1 MLINADFS
9 LPAIVVPKDDDWQCS
24 PESGVDRLM
33 LDRIGDE
40 VARATSIVRYAKG
53 SSFPRHLHAK
63 GEEFLVLSGVFSDE
77 HGDYPTGCYV
87 RNPPGSGHSPF
98 SVDGCRILVKLRQFD
113 AADLTPVVVKTRAVP
128 GWEKGE
134 DGMTEILHLYDY
146 GSEQVQMVR
155 VAAGQGVPLASNPA
169 GVEVLIVS
177 GSVEYAGQ
185 LLPVESWLRFPAGYF
200 AEVIAVTDTV
210 LWMKSGHLSSSLPD
224 RSIRGVFAFVHIL
237 ILQLSTIV

>member
-9 LPAIVVPKDDDWQCS
+9 LPAVIVPKDDDWQCS

-77 HGDYPTGCYV
+77 HGDYSTGCYV

-98 SVDGCRILVKLRQFD
+98 STDGCRILVKLRQFD
-113 AADLTPVVVKTRAVP
+113 AADLTPVVVNTSDSVN
-128 GWEKGE
+128 WEKSA
-134 DGMTEILHLYDY
+134 DGTAESLHLYEY
-146 GSEQVQMVR
+146 GSEHVQMVR
-155 VAAGQGVPLASNPA
+155 VPAGRSVPLSTSTA
-169 GVEVLIVS
+169 GVELLVIS
-177 GSVEYAGQ
+177 GAVEYKNKS
-185 LLPVESWLRFPAGYF
+185 LPKESWLRFPADF
-200 AEVIAVTDTV
+200 DAEIRAIKETV
-210 LWMKSGHLSSSLPD
+210 LWMKSGHLLNE
-224 RSIRGVFAFVHIL
+224 L
-237 ILQLSTIV
+237 

>member
-9 LPAIVVPKDDDWQCS
+9 LPAVVVPNDDDWQCS

-63 GEEFLVLSGVFSDE
+63 GEEFLVLSGIFSDE

-98 SVDGCRILVKLRQFD
+98 STDGCRILVKLRQFD
-113 AADLTPVVVKTRAVP
+113 AADLMPVVVKTRDAD
-128 GWEKGE
+128 GWERSE
-134 DGMTEILHLYDY
+134 DGAIEVLRLYDY
-146 GSEQVQMVR
+146 GSEQVQMMR
-155 VAAGQGVPLASNPA
+155 IAARQAIPMPRNSA
-169 GVEVLIVS
+169 GVEILVVS
-177 GSVEYAGQ
+177 GSVKYADE
-185 LLPVESWLRFPAGYF
+185 LLPVESWLRFPAGYD
-200 AEVIAVTDTV
+200 AEVITATDTV

-224 RSIRGVFAFVHIL
+224 RSIRG
-237 ILQLSTIV
+237 

>member
-9 LPAIVVPKDDDWQCS
+9 LPAIVVPRDDDWQCS

-40 VARATSIVRYAKG
+40 VARATSIVRYARG

-98 SVDGCRILVKLRQFD
+98 SKDGCRILVKLRQFD
-113 AADLTPVVVKTRAVP
+113 PADLTPVVINTYDSI
-128 GWEKGE
+128 GWQKSD
-134 DGMTEILHLYDY
+134 DGNTESLHLYNY
-146 GSEQVQMVR
+146 GCENVRMVR
-155 VAAGQGVPLASNPA
+155 APAGREIPLSTNPA
-169 GVEVLIVS
+169 GVELLVIS
-177 GSVEYAGQ
+177 GSVAYAGE
-185 LLPVESWLRFPAGYF
+185 LLPVESWLRFPADHT
-200 AEVIAVTDTV
+200 AEIRAVTDTV
-210 LWMKSGHLSSSLPD
+210 LWVKSGHLLSLPD
-224 RSIRGVFAFVHIL
+224 RSIRK
-237 ILQLSTIV
+237 

>member
-9 LPAIVVPKDDDWQCS
+9 QPAIVVAKDDDWQCS

-87 RNPPGSGHSPF
+87 RNPPGSAHTPF
-98 SVDGCRILVKLRQFD
+98 STVGCRILVKLRQFD
-113 AADLTPVVVKTRAVP
+113 AADLTPVVVKTRDAT
-128 GWEKGE
+128 GWETNE
-134 DGMTEILHLYDY
+134 DGTIEILHLYDY
-146 GSEQVQMVR
+146 GSEHVQIVR
-155 VAAGQGVPLASNPA
+155 IAAGKIIPLASNPA
-169 GVEVLIVS
+169 GVEVLVVS
-177 GSVEYAGQ
+177 GSVEYADE

-200 AEVIAVTDTV
+200 AEVTAVTDTV
-210 LWMKSGHLSSSLPD
+210 LWMKSGHLPD
-224 RSIRGVFAFVHIL
+224 SAIINP
-237 ILQLSTIV
+237 

>member
-40 VARATSIVRYAKG
+40 VARATSIVRYARG

-98 SVDGCRILVKLRQFD
+98 SEDGCRILVKLRQFD
-113 AADLTPVVVKTRAVP
+113 PADLTPVVINTHDSIDWQKSD
-128 GWEKGE
+128 
-134 DGMTEILHLYDY
+134 DGNTESLHLYDY
-146 GSEQVQMVR
+146 GSENVQMVR
-155 VAAGQGVPLASNPA
+155 VPAGREIPLSTNPA
-169 GVEVLIVS
+169 GVELLVIS
-177 GSVEYAGQ
+177 GSVEYAGE
-185 LLPVESWLRFPAGYF
+185 LLPVESWLRFPADHT
-200 AEVIAVTDTV
+200 AEIQAATDTV
-210 LWMKSGHLSSSLPD
+210 LWIKSGHLSLSLPD
-224 RSIRGVFAFVHIL
+224 RSIRG
-237 ILQLSTIV
+237 

>member
-9 LPAIVVPKDDDWQCS
+9 LPAVIVPKDDDWQCS

-98 SVDGCRILVKLRQFD
+98 STDGCRILVKLRQFD
-113 AADLTPVVVKTRAVP
+113 AADLTPVVVNTRDSVN
-128 GWEKGE
+128 WEKRA
-134 DGMTEILHLYDY
+134 DGTTESLHLYEY
-146 GSEQVQMVR
+146 GREHVQMLR
-155 VAAGQGVPLASNPA
+155 VPAGGAVPLSTNTA
-169 GVEVLIVS
+169 GVELLVVS
-177 GSVEYAGQ
+177 GAVEYANKS
-185 LLPVESWLRFPAGYF
+185 LPKESWLRFPAVYD
-200 AEVIAVTDTV
+200 AEVRAVKDTV
-210 LWMKSGHLSSSLPD
+210 LWMKSGHLSLPLPHRNGRD
-224 RSIRGVFAFVHIL
+224 
-237 ILQLSTIV
+237 

>member
-63 GEEFLVLSGVFSDE
+63 GEEYLVLSGVFSDE

-98 SVDGCRILVKLRQFD
+98 STDGCRILVKLRQFD
-113 AADLTPVVVKTRAVP
+113 AADLTPVVVHTSNATSWKKSA
-128 GWEKGE
+128 
-134 DGMTEILHLYDY
+134 DGTAEILHLYDY

-155 VAAGQGVPLASNPA
+155 IAAGQVVPLSGNPA
-169 GVEVLIVS
+169 GAEVLVVD
-177 GSVEYAGQ
+177 GSVEYSDQ
-185 LLPVESWLRFPAGYF
+185 LLPVESWLRFPAGYV
-200 AEVIAVTDTV
+200 AEVTSIADSV
-210 LWMKSGHLSSSLPD
+210 LWMKSGHLSPSLPE
-224 RSIRGVFAFVHIL
+224 
-237 ILQLSTIV
+237 

>member
-53 SSFPRHLHAK
+53 SLFPRHLHAK

-98 SVDGCRILVKLRQFD
+98 STDGCRILVKLRQFD
-113 AADLTPVVVKTRAVP
+113 AADLTPVVVKTRDAT
-128 GWEKGE
+128 GWEKCAG
-134 DGMTEILHLYDY
+134 GTTEILHLYDY
-146 GSEQVQMVR
+146 GGEQVRMVR
-155 VAAGQGVPLASNPA
+155 IAAGQTFPLASNPA
-169 GVEVLIVS
+169 GVEALIVN
-177 GSVEYAGQ
+177 GSVEYADQ
-185 LLPVESWLRFPAGYF
+185 LLPAESWLRFPAGYV
-200 AEVIAVTDTV
+200 AKILVVTDTV
-210 LWMKSGHLSSSLPD
+210 LWMKSGHLSA
-224 RSIRGVFAFVHIL
+224 GE
-237 ILQLSTIV
+237 